1 MLNTASSANR
11 THIGF
16 FGRMNAGKSS
26 LINCFAEQE
35 VSIVSASAGTTTD
48 VVKKPMEIHG
58 IGPCVL
64 LDTAGYDDAG
74 ELGEKRIEA
83 SKKAMEMCEIAVIL
97 YTDSEDDLIERTW
110 IEEFRKRK
118 TPVIAVLSRCDLWSE
133 EKKKEISHR
142 IQAAM
147 QIPVIACSAVTK
159 EGIEELKSALISA
172 FSERRNTRTITGGLI
187 ENGASV
193 MLVMPQDASAPKG
206 RLIQPQ
212 AQTIRELLE
221 RHCVITCIAPEE
233 MAGALANMKKVP
245 DLIITD
251 SQVFRQ
257 VYELTPAESK
267 LTSFSILFAAFKGD
281 IQACLR
287 GAKALSEL
295 NENSRVLIA
304 ECCTHAPLSEDIGRV
319 KIPRMLRKKYG
330 ETLQTEI
337 YAGTDYPEDL
347 SQYDLII
354 QCGGCMFN
362 RKYIMS
368 RMKQAEDRGVP
379 ITNYGIAIAQLQGI
393 LDHVAVPAEED

>member
-26 LINCFAEQE
+26 LINCFADQE
-35 VSIVSASAGTTTD
+35 VSIVSAAAGTTTD

-83 SKKAMEMCEIAVIL
+83 SRKAMEMCEIAVIL
-97 YTDSEDDLIERTW
+97 YTDSDDDLIERTW

-118 TPVIAVLSRCDLWSE
+118 TPVIAVLSRCDLWPE
-133 EKKKEISHR
+133 EKKKEIAHR

-233 MAGALANMKKVP
+233 MAAALANMKKAP

-257 VYELTPAESK
+257 VYELTPPESK

-287 GAKALSEL
+287 GAKAMSQL

-330 ETLQTEI
+330 ETLQTDV
-337 YAGTDYPEDL
+337 YAGTDFPADL
-347 SQYDLII
+347 DRYDLII

-393 LDHVAVPAEED
+393 LDHVTVPAEEE